1 MARTRTE
8 LRRHIR
14 PSSKPHRVNLWAYA
28 AGAFEATK
36 AVVYDLSELRAGENA
51 KVFLSDWERSLVYDD
66 AQVGGYQDSAPGL
79 SSAYMVLLQF

>member
-1 MARTRTE
+1 M
-8 LRRHIR
+8 
-14 PSSKPHRVNLWAYA
+14 NLWAYA

-36 AVVYDLSELRAGENA
+36 AVVYGFCDALAGENA
-51 KVFLSDWERSLVYDD
+51 KVFLRDWERSLVYDD